1 MANLV
6 EVAEELEY
14 VPKEQLIQMAQ
25 EPNSRFPSYMVLS
38 EIQRRTQMERMY
50 NAERMET

>member
-14 VPKEQLIQMAQ
+14 VPKDQLIQMAQ
-25 EPNSRFPSYMVLS
+25 DPSSRFPSYLVFRL
-38 EIQRRTQMERMY
+38 
-50 NAERMET
+50 